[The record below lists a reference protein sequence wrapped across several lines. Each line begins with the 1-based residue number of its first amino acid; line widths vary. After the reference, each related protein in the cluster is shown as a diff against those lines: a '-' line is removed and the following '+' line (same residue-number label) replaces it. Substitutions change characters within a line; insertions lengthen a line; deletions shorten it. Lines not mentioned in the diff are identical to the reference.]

1 METSTQAGRAPADGK
16 AVGALRVAAV
26 LLLVLAVPACM
37 SRHASTLG
45 AVQDKV
51 LPLRNPRVAER
62 LQIEADYD
70 STVRQWLADEG
81 RPDYLMVESR
91 SLLRLFYIQKDYMVV
106 FRRGLR
112 SASKSEVEN
121 TIGAMYHRNFS
132 DADRTALAQV
142 RYARAGLEM
151 PGELL
156 PQREPPA
163 SGDVPAATPD

>member
-1 METSTQAGRAPADGK
+1 
-16 AVGALRVAAV
+16 
-26 LLLVLAVPACM
+26 M

-62 LQIEADYD
+62 LQVEADYD

-81 RPDYLMVESR
+81 QPDYLMVESR

-106 FRRGLR
+106 FRRLVR
-112 SASKSEVEN
+112 PTSQSEVVN

-132 DADRTALAQV
+132 DTDRTALAQV
-142 RYARAGLEM
+142 RYMKAGMEM
-151 PGELL
+151 PGELV
-156 PQREPPA
+156 PQRDAPRR
-163 SGDVPAATPD
+163 GDVPAATPD